1 MKFSKLL
8 IITASLL
15 SISTVNA
22 EVLKGCAAKKQDIE
36 TQLKYAQSR
45 GNTHEI
51 KGLEKALKENIAKCN
66 DSSLKYER
74 EQKVLEKQ
82 RKVSKLELELQKEK
96 EKGDARKIMKKQTK
110 LQNAQQELKE
120 AKSQLSR

>member
-8 IITASLL
+8 IITVSLL

-36 TQLKYAQSR
+36 IQLKYAQSR
-45 GNTHEI
+45 GNTYEI
-51 KGLEKALKENIAKCN
+51 KGLEKALKENIAQCN

>member
-45 GNTHEI
+45 GNTYDN
-51 KGLEKALKENIAKCN
+51 KGLEKALKENIAQCN

-96 EKGDARKIMKKQTK
+96 EKGDTRKIMKKQTK

>member
-45 GNTHEI
+45 GNTHGI

-96 EKGDARKIMKKQTK
+96 QKGDTRKIMKKQTK

>member
-1 MKFSKLL
+1 M

-36 TQLKYAQSR
+36 TQLKYAQSH

-96 EKGDARKIMKKQTK
+96 EKGDTRKIMKKQTK

>member
-22 EVLKGCAAKKQDIE
+22 EVLKRCAAKKQDIE
-36 TQLKYAQSR
+36 TQLKYAQSH

-51 KGLEKALKENIAKCN
+51 KGLEKALKENISKCN
-66 DSSLKYER
+66 DQSLKNER
-74 EQKVLEKQ
+74 KLKVLEKEK
-82 RKVSKLELELQKEK
+82 KVSKIEMELQKEK
-96 EKGDARKIMKKQTK
+96 GNIDE
-110 LQNAQQELKE
+110 
-120 AKSQLSR
+120 

>member
-51 KGLEKALKENIAKCN
+51 KGLGKALKENIAQCN